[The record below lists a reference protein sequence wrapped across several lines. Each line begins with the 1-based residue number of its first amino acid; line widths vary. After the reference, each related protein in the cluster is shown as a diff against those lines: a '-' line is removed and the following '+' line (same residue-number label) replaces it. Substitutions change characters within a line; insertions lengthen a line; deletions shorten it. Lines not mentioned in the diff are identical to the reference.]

1 MNEPDWRR
9 LTGASMRDH
18 ILFAT
23 AFALLISF
31 SVSVALV
38 SWAAPITAQAISLD
52 VQKYIDGWQL

>member
-1 MNEPDWRR
+1 M
-9 LTGASMRDH
+9 
-18 ILFAT
+18 FAT

-52 VQKYIDGWQL
+52 VQKSIDGWQLRQTLSDALHREPK

>member
-1 MNEPDWRR
+1 
-9 LTGASMRDH
+9 MRDH